1 MLDSLRAARPFL
13 VQKPLPL
20 AAVKVSPQID
30 QGVDH
35 LLAALLELRQ
45 GDRRR
50 GLSGEEGESPLL
62 GRRVPVGAGHCEQAE
77 GPSRRFQGLGAREAE
92 GAGRRLGALR
102 NGEDALD
109 LLGREPL
116 DGVGRP
122 GEDPLVL
129 TVLLHDGDVSYRR
142 PRQVEGDG
150 QGGLGDLRY
159 GLEPRELRRGARNL
173 FEDVAVHRVQACR
186 FHGVLPPLLR
196 SATRLNTSLLPC
208 VARRRNSFTAY
219 SWVLSAPLAL
229 QGEEAAAGCF
239 SGASLEGWEQDGH
252 RSVRRKPGSAVL
264 EPAAAFSNR
273 DGFPP
278 HPPASQRYGGAVPGP
293 AGRGHGGPGP
303 GPRPDPSAARPAG
316 PQPQPPR
323 AVRTRG
329 GARPR

>member
-92 GAGRRLGALR
+92 GAGRRLGVLR

-186 FHGVLPPLLR
+186 FHGVLPPLLH

-208 VARRRNSFTAY
+208 VARRRNIYRVLVGTARAAC
-219 SWVLSAPLAL
+219 VAKAKRLPLVASVEPPWKV
-229 QGEEAAAGCF
+229 GSRMATEAF
-239 SGASLEGWEQDGH
+239 DGSQVQ
-252 RSVRRKPGSAVL
+252 RY
-264 EPAAAFSNR
+264 SNR
-273 DGFPP
+273 LRRSLI
-278 HPPASQRYGGAVPGP
+278 AMVSR
-293 AGRGHGGPGP
+293 
-303 GPRPDPSAARPAG
+303 
-316 PQPQPPR
+316 
-323 AVRTRG
+323 RTLR
-329 GARPR
+329 RVN